1 MDTTEQLSNNNVDT
15 RGPLQ
20 RAGDGEAGAGRPLGV
35 AVQGEAEGGRPLGV
49 AMQGEAGVG
58 SLLGVTVQ
66 GEAGEGRLLGMAMQV
81 VHCRT
86 LGSVIY
92 IIAQG
97 EPGARRRE
105 RFLR

>member
-20 RAGDGEAGAGRPLGV
+20 RAGDGEARVGRPLGV
-35 AVQGEAEGGRPLGV
+35 A
-49 AMQGEAGVG
+49 
-58 SLLGVTVQ
+58 VQ